1 MVSPHMKR
9 PDIIALLMAA
19 SALAADAAPRVAIVR
34 VKEIYT
40 GLTTTEALQQDTKK
54 QNEEIWKDQRAKELS
69 RMLEELKG
77 LQKQLSDKSQ
87 PLDEDTA
94 RKLARNYEIKRQEA
108 LTLQKEFEL
117 FRDVQEK
124 EINRKMVSAMRSS
137 LTLITETSQRIAKD
151 KGFDLL
157 IDGSGN
163 TNTGV
168 PFLLYQKEAPD
179 ITEDVKAALKD
190 LIPAPSTPAKAEPPA
205 EATPP
210 APAPQKAA
218 KAEKPKR

>member
-1 MVSPHMKR
+1 MKR
-9 PDIIALLMAA
+9 PVIFAILAA
-19 SALAADAAPRVAIVR
+19 VSAIAADAAPRVAIVR

-40 GLTTTEALQQDTKK
+40 GLPATEALQQATRK

-69 RMLEELKG
+69 RLLEELKG
-77 LQKQLSDKSQ
+77 LQKQLSDKSK
-87 PLDEDTA
+87 PLDEDST

-108 LTLQKEFEL
+108 MTLQKEFESY
-117 FRDVQEK
+117 REDQEK
-124 EINRKMVSAMRSS
+124 QINRTMVAAMRES
-137 LTLITETSQRIAKD
+137 LHTITATSQRIARE

-168 PFLLYQKEAPD
+168 PFVLYQKTAPD

-190 LIPAPSTPAKAEPPA
+190 LAPAAGA
-205 EATPP
+205 PP
-210 APAPQKAA
+210 APAPAPPSPKPAA
-218 KAEKPKR
+218 KPEKPNR